1 MFESG
6 SYKFE
11 IPKTSNGRSIIKVIG
26 VGGGGSNAV
35 NHMYKQGIKDVEF
48 IVCNT
53 DNQALNTSPVPN
65 KLQIG
70 ADLTEGLGCGANP
83 EVGKNAALESKE
95 QIREMLQDT
104 KMLFVTAG
112 MGGGTGTGAAPV
124 IAKIARDMDIL
135 TVGIVTAPF
144 SFEGKKKMSQAS
156 LGLDSLRQNCDT
168 VLVILNDKLREI
180 FGNLSIGQA
189 FAQADNILT
198 TAAKSI
204 AEIITLAGYVNVD
217 FQDVRTVMLN
227 AGAAVMGSAETRGD
241 NRAQKAAE
249 GALAS
254 PLLDNR
260 DIMGA
265 QRILLSIISGVDA
278 ELQMDELSEIT
289 EYIQGQAGEEAE
301 MIFGHGV
308 DPDLGDRIRVTV
320 IATGFISD
328 SAVLPATKI
337 EKKVLD
343 LDKSQGWLF
352 NTDNSV
358 NEKNDLDVR
367 RKPETSVTQDVKF
380 TVAPSP
386 VAEPRFNV
394 EPKNA
399 VESKIA
405 PQPRFTPPEPKAK
418 PEPEPRFT
426 NEVKSSPEPPPAEK
440 PVEREMIFTGP
451 FNTVPPSTPDDD
463 DGEDGLFKDDD
474 FDQVTE
480 KYGDQVINEEGLMA
494 LRSTKERLQQQ
505 AMERQEKMKQSRK
518 QEMTKE
524 EFNEKWSLPAYL
536 RRGVKMQDVPHSS
549 EQFISKYNLNDD
561 NNLLGNNKFLH
572 DNVD

>member
-1 MFESG
+1 MFETG

-11 IPKTSNGRSIIKVIG
+11 IPKINNLQSIIKVIG

-53 DNQALNTSPVPN
+53 DNQALSNSPIPH

-70 ADLTEGLGCGANP
+70 ANLTEGLGCGANP

-95 QIREMLQDT
+95 QIREMLMGT
-104 KMLFVTAG
+104 KMVFVTAG

-124 IAKIARDMDIL
+124 IAKIAKDMDIL

-144 SFEGKKKMSQAS
+144 SFEGKKKMGQAD
-156 LGLDSLRQNCDT
+156 LGLEALRQNCDT
-168 VLVILNDKLREI
+168 VIVILNDKLREI

-198 TAAKSI
+198 TAAKGI

-217 FQDVRTVMLN
+217 FQDVRTVMHN
-227 AGAAVMGSAETRGD
+227 AGAAVMGSAETRAE
-241 NRAQKAAE
+241 NRAKKAAE

-260 DIMGA
+260 NIMGA
-265 QRILLSIISGVDA
+265 KRILLSIISGEEA

-289 EYIQGQAGEEAE
+289 EYIQDQAGDDAE

-320 IATGFISD
+320 IATGFQTD
-328 SAVLPATKI
+328 SQIGLSKTQ
-337 EKKVLD
+337 EKKVHD
-343 LDKSQGWLF
+343 LDRSQGWLF
-352 NTDNSV
+352 TPDNSV
-358 NEKNDLDVR
+358 NENNDFEVR
-367 RKPETSVTQDVKF
+367 KMIEVKPETIEEK
-380 TVAPSP
+380 
-386 VAEPRFNV
+386 
-394 EPKNA
+394 
-399 VESKIA
+399 
-405 PQPRFTPPEPKAK
+405 
-418 PEPEPRFT
+418 
-426 NEVKSSPEPPPAEK
+426 PAE
-440 PVEREMIFTGP
+440 RELVFSGP
-451 FNTVPPSTPDDD
+451 FNKVEEPAKNEDE
-463 DGEDGLFKDDD
+463 GEDSLLNDDEFD
-474 FDQVTE
+474 NIEQYSDQVVSE
-480 KYGDQVINEEGLMA
+480 DGMME
-494 LRSTKERLQQQ
+494 LRSTKQRLQQQ
-505 AMERQEKMKQSRK
+505 AKERQETLKQTRK
-518 QEMTKE
+518 HEMTKE
-524 EFNEKWSLPAYL
+524 EFNEKWALPAYL
-536 RRGVKMQDVPHSS
+536 RRGVSMQNVPHSS
-549 EQFISKYNLNDD
+549 QPFISKYNLNDD

>member
-1 MFESG
+1 MFETG

-11 IPKTSNGRSIIKVIG
+11 IPKISNPRSIIKVIG

-53 DNQALNTSPVPN
+53 DNQALMSSPVPN

-70 ADLTEGLGCGANP
+70 ANLTEGLGCGANP

-95 QIREMLQDT
+95 QIREMLVDT
-104 KMLFVTAG
+104 KMVFVTAG

-144 SFEGKKKMSQAS
+144 SFEGKKKMGQAD
-156 LGLDSLRQNCDT
+156 LGLEALRQNCDT

-198 TAAKSI
+198 TAAKGI

-227 AGAAVMGSAETRGD
+227 AGAAVMGSAETRGE
-241 NRAQKAAE
+241 NRALKAAE

-265 QRILLSIISGVDA
+265 KRILLSIISGVEA
-278 ELQMDELSEIT
+278 ELQMDELTAIT
-289 EYIQGQAGEEAE
+289 EYIQDQAGEEAE

-308 DPDLGDRIRVTV
+308 DPDLSDRIRVTV
-320 IATGFISD
+320 IATGFQSE
-328 SAVLPATKI
+328 SQVLSKSKE
-337 EKKVLD
+337 EKKVHD
-343 LDKSQGWLF
+343 LDRSQGWLF
-352 NTDNSV
+352 NPDNSV
-358 NEKNDLDVR
+358 NEKGDLEVR
-367 RKPETSVTQDVKF
+367 KKPDFSAPKKEEGTS
-380 TVAPSP
+380 
-386 VAEPRFNV
+386 
-394 EPKNA
+394 
-399 VESKIA
+399 
-405 PQPRFTPPEPKAK
+405 
-418 PEPEPRFT
+418 
-426 NEVKSSPEPPPAEK
+426 
-440 PVEREMIFTGP
+440 VERELIFTGP
-451 FNTVPPSTPDDD
+451 FSAIEKPQEGDAEE
-463 DGEDGLFKDDD
+463 GEEGLFKDEEFDD
-474 FDQVTE
+474 VSE
-480 KYGDQVINEEGLMA
+480 RYGDQVINEEGMME
-494 LRSTKERLQQQ
+494 LRTTKQRLQQQ
-505 AMERQEKMKQSRK
+505 AKERQEKIRQSRK

-549 EQFISKYNLNDD
+549 EAFISKYNLNDD